1 LPKFA
6 YLLACPDSFIVEE
19 FMSEDV
25 LRIINEMT
33 GTGKEASLPQ
43 FYFKLKALEL
53 LYALFK
59 SLEKGNNR
67 YFSV

>member
-1 LPKFA
+1 
-6 YLLACPDSFIVEE
+6 
-19 FMSEDV
+19 
-25 LRIINEMT
+25 MT